1 MQTPIK
7 TTYVLCTNT
16 YTKCIKPKKK
26 HIFGLF
32 FHVPFLRDVDA
43 LTRLVLV
50 NALYFKALWQA
61 QFDPQL
67 TIPGLFSP
75 AGGGPQVRVPF
86 MRRRMVAWLRQDP
99 VHEVTMLELPYSDGN
114 TSMLII
120 LPYEG
125 SRRRNADAIF
135 ENLIRGNGRSGP
147 FKLDPRSGKT
157 TKSYLLNFYC

>member
-1 MQTPIK
+1 M
-7 TTYVLCTNT
+7 
-16 YTKCIKPKKK
+16 
-26 HIFGLF
+26 
-32 FHVPFLRDVDA
+32 FHFSRDVNA

-67 TIPGLFSP
+67 TIPGLFST

-125 SRRRNADAIF
+125 SRRGNADAIF
-135 ENLIRGNGRSGP
+135 ENLMRGSGRGGP
-147 FKLDPRSGKT
+147 FKLDPRSVGDHKILI
-157 TKSYLLNFYC
+157 KY